1 METDLL
7 RAHEVAHRLAVC
19 VRTVWAWTA
28 AGKLPAPFRQG
39 RITRWR
45 KCDIDDYVRSSRG
58 QPPPRRSA

>member
-1 METDLL
+1 MEKDLL
-7 RAHEVAHRLAVC
+7 RAHEVADRLDVC

-45 KCDIDDYVRSSRG
+45 KSEIDEYVRSYQG
-58 QPPPRRSA
+58 QLAPRQPA